1 MNTYTELKDKQ
12 QERVNAFLS
21 KYAFFAF
28 SQQQFKE
35 GLQRLG
41 VPEDAERVLVSLGN
55 VGGFLLKDKL
65 PEYRALMEG
74 LEQETQ
80 EAIEDPETGAAFAV
94 QMFTYELAN
103 HEYSITGDL
112 TETLDALGY
121 TTEDINNSPVL
132 KQALSEAC
140 AAVLKDA

>member
-1 MNTYTELKDKQ
+1 MTTYTELKDQQ
-12 QERVNAFLS
+12 QERVNAFLH

-35 GLQRLG
+35 GLKRLG
-41 VPEDAERVLVSLGN
+41 IPEDAERVLVPLGSS
-55 VGGFLLKDKL
+55 GGFLLKDKL
-65 PEYRALMEG
+65 PEYRAMMEG
-74 LEQETQ
+74 LERETR
-80 EAIEDPETGAAFAV
+80 EAVEDPETGAAFAV
-94 QMFTYELAN
+94 QMFSYELAN

-121 TTEDINNSPVL
+121 TTEDINGSPVL
-132 KQALSEAC
+132 KQALKEAC